1 MYVLIHSICFSL
13 SDFFHSIW
21 PFLGPSMYLQ
31 IAPFR
36 SFSRLSSIP
45 LCICTTA
52 SLPIPLLRNVFCL
65 FFNLRLVALA
75 LRAVNRQKLERL
87 SRDVWWK
94 PDGQEQEHREKILS
108 SSCSDGKWLHWELQW
123 YNIEN
128 IPNEMVHLTI
138 EISWLRILSVHVFL
152 LGVLT
157 RYLQRLKREREKG
170 TKEKLFLFYL
180 KAFLGNFFLQQFE
193 VLSKIERKVQR
204 YPIHS
209 LPLHMHSPPH
219 YQHSPPEGY
228 IFYIDEPP
236 STHHYPKVHSV
247 HQGPLLVLCI
257 L

>member
-21 PFLGPSMYLQ
+21 PFLGPSMSLQ

-45 LCICTTA
+45 SCICTTA

-75 LRAVNRQKLERL
+75 LRAVSRQKLERL

-94 PDGQEQEHREKILS
+94 PDGQEHEHREKILS
-108 SSCSDGKWLHWELQW
+108 SSCSDGKLLHWELQW

-128 IPNEMVHLTI
+128 IPDEMVHLTM

-152 LGVLT
+152 LGVVT
-157 RYLQRLKREREKG
+157 RYLQRLEREREKKELKRNCFSFSFKGLPWQLLFTAVWGSQQNWEEG
-170 TKEKLFLFYL
+170 TEISHPLPAPTHAQPTPLSTFPTRGVHFLHWWTSIDTS
-180 KAFLGNFFLQQFE
+180 
-193 VLSKIERKVQR
+193 LSQ
-204 YPIHS
+204 
-209 LPLHMHSPPH
+209 SP
-219 YQHSPPEGY
+219 
-228 IFYIDEPP
+228 
-236 STHHYPKVHSV
+236 
-247 HQGPLLVLCI
+247 
-257 L
+257 